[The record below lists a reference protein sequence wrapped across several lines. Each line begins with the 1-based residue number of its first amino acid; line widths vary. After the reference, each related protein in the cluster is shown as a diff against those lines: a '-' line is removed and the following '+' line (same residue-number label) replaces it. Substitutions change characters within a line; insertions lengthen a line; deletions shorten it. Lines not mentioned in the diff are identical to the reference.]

1 MDDFWKTTALVLLT
15 VILSLSLDKTERDIS
30 AVMGIVALCIAAC
43 AAVTILNPVLNYLY
57 EHNWLLDYLVELQR
71 LFHLPDGLISIL
83 MKAVGIALVAE
94 LSASIC
100 ADAGNAS
107 LGKMLQ
113 ILGGAAVLT
122 LSVPMFRTLM
132 TIIKEMIGGL

>member
-43 AAVTILNPVLNYLY
+43 AAVTILNPVLNYL
-57 EHNWLLDYLVELQR
+57 VELQR
-71 LFHLPDGLISIL
+71 LFHLPDDLISIL

-94 LSASIC
+94 LSATIC

-122 LSVPMFRTLM
+122 LSVPIFRTLM

>member
-43 AAVTILNPVLNYLY
+43 AAVTILNPVLNYL
-57 EHNWLLDYLVELQR
+57 VELQR
-71 LFHLPDGLISIL
+71 LFQLPDSLVSIL

-94 LSASIC
+94 LSATIC

>member
-43 AAVTILNPVLNYLY
+43 AAVTILKPVLN
-57 EHNWLLDYLVELQR
+57 YLVELQR
-71 LFHLPDGLISIL
+71 LFHLPDDLISIL
-83 MKAVGIALVAE
+83 LKAVGIALVAE

>member
-30 AVMGIVALCIAAC
+30 AVMGIVALCVAAC
-43 AAVTILNPVLNYLY
+43 AAVMILEPV
-57 EHNWLLDYLVELQR
+57 LDYLVELQR
-71 LFHLPDGLISIL
+71 LFHLPDDLISIL
-83 MKAVGIALVAE
+83 LKAVGIALVAE

-122 LSVPMFRTLM
+122 LSVPMFRALM

>member
-30 AVMGIVALCIAAC
+30 AVMGIVALCVAAC
-43 AAVTILNPVLNYLY
+43 AAVTILNPVLNYL
-57 EHNWLLDYLVELQR
+57 VELQR
-71 LFHLPDGLISIL
+71 LFHLPDDLISIL
-83 MKAVGIALVAE
+83 LKAVGIALVAE
-94 LSASIC
+94 LSATIC

>member
-43 AAVTILNPVLNYLY
+43 AAVTILNPVLNYL
-57 EHNWLLDYLVELQR
+57 VELQR
-71 LFHLPDGLISIL
+71 LFHLPDDLISML
-83 MKAVGIALVAE
+83 LTAVGVALVAE

>member
-43 AAVTILNPVLNYLY
+43 AAVTILNPVLNYL
-57 EHNWLLDYLVELQR
+57 VELQR
-71 LFHLPDGLISIL
+71 LFHLPDDLISIL
-83 MKAVGIALVAE
+83 LKAVGIALVAE

-107 LGKMLQ
+107 LGIMLQ

>member
-43 AAVTILNPVLNYLY
+43 TAVTI
-57 EHNWLLDYLVELQR
+57 
-71 LFHLPDGLISIL
+71 LISIL

-107 LGKMLQ
+107 LGKILQ
-113 ILGGAAVLT
+113 ILGGAVVLT

-132 TIIKEMIGGL
+132 TIIWEMIGGL

>member
-43 AAVTILNPVLNYLY
+43 AAVTILNPVLNYL
-57 EHNWLLDYLVELQR
+57 VELQR
-71 LFHLPDGLISIL
+71 LFHLPDDLISIL

-94 LSASIC
+94 LSATIC

>member
-15 VILSLSLDKTERDIS
+15 VILSLSLDKTKRDIS
-30 AVMGIVALCIAAC
+30 AVMGIVALCVAAC
-43 AAVTILNPVLNYLY
+43 AAVTILNPVLN
-57 EHNWLLDYLVELQR
+57 YLVELQR

-132 TIIKEMIGGL
+132 TIIREMIGGL

>member
-15 VILSLSLDKTERDIS
+15 VILGLSLEKTERDIS
-30 AVMGIVALCIAAC
+30 AVMGIVALCVAGC
-43 AAVTILNPVLNYLY
+43 AAVTILEPV
-57 EHNWLLDYLVELQR
+57 LDYLVELQR
-71 LFHLPDGLISIL
+71 LFHLPDSLFRAL
-83 MKAVGIALVAE
+83 LKAVGIALVAE
-94 LSASIC
+94 LSATIC
-100 ADAGNAS
+100 TDAGNAS

-113 ILGGAAVLT
+113 ILGGAVVLT

>member
-15 VILSLSLDKTERDIS
+15 VTLSLSLDKTERDIS

-43 AAVTILNPVLNYLY
+43 AAVTILNPVLNYL
-57 EHNWLLDYLVELQR
+57 VELQR

-83 MKAVGIALVAE
+83 LKAVGIALVAE

>member
-1 MDDFWKTTALVLLT
+1 MDDFWRTTALVLLT

-30 AVMGIVALCIAAC
+30 AVMGIVALCVAAC
-43 AAVTILNPVLNYLY
+43 AAVTILNPVLN
-57 EHNWLLDYLVELQR
+57 YLVELQR

-83 MKAVGIALVAE
+83 LKAVGIALVAE

>member
-15 VILSLSLDKTERDIS
+15 VILSLSLDKTKRDIS
-30 AVMGIVALCIAAC
+30 AVMGIVALCVAAC
-43 AAVTILNPVLNYLY
+43 AAVTILNPVLN
-57 EHNWLLDYLVELQR
+57 YLVELQR

-83 MKAVGIALVAE
+83 LKAVGIALVAE
-94 LSASIC
+94 LSATIC

>member
-43 AAVTILNPVLNYLY
+43 AAVTILNPVLN
-57 EHNWLLDYLVELQR
+57 YLVELQR

>member
-43 AAVTILNPVLNYLY
+43 TAVTILEPVLN
-57 EHNWLLDYLVELQR
+57 YLVELQR
-71 LFHLPDGLISIL
+71 LFHLPDDLISIL
-83 MKAVGIALVAE
+83 LKAVGIALVAE
-94 LSASIC
+94 LSATIC

>member
-30 AVMGIVALCIAAC
+30 AVMGIIALCIAAC
-43 AAVTILNPVLNYLY
+43 AAVTILNPVLNYL
-57 EHNWLLDYLVELQR
+57 VELQR
-71 LFHLPDGLISIL
+71 LFHLPDDLISIL
-83 MKAVGIALVAE
+83 LKAVGIALVAE

>member
-43 AAVTILNPVLNYLY
+43 AAVTILNPVLNYL
-57 EHNWLLDYLVELQR
+57 VELQR
-71 LFHLPDGLISIL
+71 LFHLPDDLISIL
-83 MKAVGIALVAE
+83 LKAVGIALVAE
-94 LSASIC
+94 LSATIC

-132 TIIKEMIGGL
+132 TIIKEMIGGF

>member
-43 AAVTILNPVLNYLY
+43 AAVTILNPVLNYL
-57 EHNWLLDYLVELQR
+57 VELQS
-71 LFHLPDGLISIL
+71 LVNLPDDLISIL

-113 ILGGAAVLT
+113 IDRK
-122 LSVPMFRTLM
+122 SVV
-132 TIIKEMIGGL
+132 

>member
-43 AAVTILNPVLNYLY
+43 TAVTILEPVLNYL
-57 EHNWLLDYLVELQR
+57 VELQS
-71 LFHLPDGLISIL
+71 LVHLPDDLISIL

-107 LGKMLQ
+107 LGKILQ
-113 ILGGAAVLT
+113 ILGGAVVLT

-132 TIIKEMIGGL
+132 TIIWEMIGGL

>member
-1 MDDFWKTTALVLLT
+1 MDDFWKTTAFVLLT

-43 AAVTILNPVLNYLY
+43 AAVTILNPVLNYL
-57 EHNWLLDYLVELQR
+57 VELQR

-83 MKAVGIALVAE
+83 LKAVGIALVAE

-113 ILGGAAVLT
+113 ILGGAAELT

>member
-1 MDDFWKTTALVLLT
+1 MDDFWRTTALVLLT

-43 AAVTILNPVLNYLY
+43 TAVTILEPVLNYL
-57 EHNWLLDYLVELQR
+57 VELQS
-71 LFHLPDGLISIL
+71 LVHLPDDLISIL

-107 LGKMLQ
+107 LGKILQ
-113 ILGGAAVLT
+113 ILGGAVVLT

-132 TIIKEMIGGL
+132 TIIREMIGGL

>member
-43 AAVTILNPVLNYLY
+43 AAVTILNPVLNYL
-57 EHNWLLDYLVELQR
+57 VELQR
-71 LFHLPDGLISIL
+71 LFHLPDDLISIL
-83 MKAVGIALVAE
+83 LKAVGIALVAE

-122 LSVPMFRTLM
+122 LSVPIFRTLM

>member
-15 VILSLSLDKTERDIS
+15 VILSLSLDKTKRDIS
-30 AVMGIVALCIAAC
+30 AVMGIVALCVAAC
-43 AAVTILNPVLNYLY
+43 AAVTILNPVLN
-57 EHNWLLDYLVELQR
+57 YLVELQR

>member
-43 AAVTILNPVLNYLY
+43 AAVTILNPVLNYL
-57 EHNWLLDYLVELQR
+57 VELQR
-71 LFHLPDGLISIL
+71 LFHLPDDLISIL

-94 LSASIC
+94 LSATIC

-132 TIIKEMIGGL
+132 TTIKEMIGGL

>member
-43 AAVTILNPVLNYLY
+43 AAVTILNPVLNYL
-57 EHNWLLDYLVELQR
+57 VELQR
-71 LFHLPDGLISIL
+71 LFHLPDDLISIL
-83 MKAVGIALVAE
+83 PKAVGIALVAE

>member
-1 MDDFWKTTALVLLT
+1 MDDFWRTTALVLLT

-43 AAVTILNPVLNYLY
+43 AAVTILNPVLNYL
-57 EHNWLLDYLVELQR
+57 VELQR
-71 LFHLPDGLISIL
+71 LFHLPDDLISIL

>member
-43 AAVTILNPVLNYLY
+43 AAVTILNPVLNYL
-57 EHNWLLDYLVELQR
+57 VELQR

-83 MKAVGIALVAE
+83 LKAVGIALVAE
-94 LSASIC
+94 LSATIC
-100 ADAGNAS
+100 ADAGNES

>member
-43 AAVTILNPVLNYLY
+43 AAVTILEPVLN
-57 EHNWLLDYLVELQR
+57 YLVELQR

-83 MKAVGIALVAE
+83 LKAVGIALVAE
-94 LSASIC
+94 LSATIC